1 MKSLFALEE
10 LEIEKVLNQ
19 QQQANSGNEFD
30 NLYYE
35 AQQKQKLQEVNSEEE
50 SVDDNEPVDEGS
62 EVNDSSEET
71 EASEPDE
78 EQVATEA
85 ISQHSY
91 HIVQEE
97 LPENLITI
105 KDGLIYIGQAVFG
118 VAKYFTVLGIEHI
131 PKLLG
136 RLYKGVVYVLSRIA
150 KLFTVGLYRLEK
162 YIEKRKY
169 AIAQFKSK
177 IESAEKALQA
187 IQNKD
192 EQVDLTDQKYTDVKN
207 INMLKISEEIDFIKT
222 VNAYNEFL
230 DNAVKSI
237 TDNVR
242 SEIMGTKQLISYQ
255 LTASVKAPMTFMKV
269 KQLQLQMNTGSV
281 EGYDTPEH
289 TESYHYKNVLPG
301 DVLFIA
307 NLPRSDIDD
316 IAILKDAYHRSQ
328 IFLGFNQA
336 SFKPIETVDY
346 MNVQDLAGFLASL
359 KKLFETSAEQ
369 VRLYEQI
376 LREKTQLKYGLRNYI
391 QNLSNQDSK
400 VNLSDSLAEYVYLK
414 TLFTEQVYIKTAM
427 DVQEYAGRILS
438 AGLSYVE
445 ANIKRLS

>member
-50 SVDDNEPVDEGS
+50 SIDDNEPVDEGS

-230 DNAVKSI
+230 DN
-237 TDNVR
+237 D
-242 SEIMGTKQLISYQ
+242 L
-255 LTASVKAPMTFMKV
+255 AP
-269 KQLQLQMNTGSV
+269 
-281 EGYDTPEH
+281 
-289 TESYHYKNVLPG
+289 LPG
-301 DVLFIA
+301 RG
-307 NLPRSDIDD
+307 P
-316 IAILKDAYHRSQ
+316 
-328 IFLGFNQA
+328 
-336 SFKPIETVDY
+336 
-346 MNVQDLAGFLASL
+346 
-359 KKLFETSAEQ
+359 
-369 VRLYEQI
+369 
-376 LREKTQLKYGLRNYI
+376 
-391 QNLSNQDSK
+391 
-400 VNLSDSLAEYVYLK
+400 
-414 TLFTEQVYIKTAM
+414 
-427 DVQEYAGRILS
+427 S
-438 AGLSYVE
+438 AGPCLRCGPPPLHRHSGWFLHD
-445 ANIKRLS
+445 NRRTHSRGGDHRPKRRRPKNSAGEGERPPHQQPVAELHRVSLGEGAGCGGECGERHPYPPVG

>member
-1 MKSLFALEE
+1 MKTLFALEE
-10 LEIEKVLNQ
+10 LEIEKVLEQ
-19 QQQANSGNEFD
+19 QQQVNSGNQFD

-35 AQQKQKLQEVNSEEE
+35 AQQKQKLQEETPEE
-50 SVDDNEPVDEGS
+50 EPVDDETPNDDS
-62 EVNDSSEET
+62 EVGDSSEET
-71 EASEPDE
+71 EPDE
-78 EQVATEA
+78 EQIATEA
-85 ISQHSY
+85 IAEHSY

-105 KDGLIYIGQAVFG
+105 KDGLIYIGQAVYG
-118 VAKYFTVLGIEHI
+118 VAKYFAILGVDHI

-136 RLYKGVVYVLSRIA
+136 GLYKGVVYVLSRIA

-192 EQVDLTDQKYTDVKN
+192 GQIDLTDEKYSDVKN
-207 INMLKISEEIDFIKT
+207 INMLKISEEVNFTKT

-230 DNAVKSI
+230 QNAIKSI
-237 TDNVR
+237 TDNVH

-269 KQLQLQMNTGSV
+269 KQLQLQMNAGSV

-316 IAILKDAYHRSQ
+316 IATLKDAYHQSQ

-346 MNVQDLAGFLASL
+346 MNVQELAGFLASL

-391 QNLSNQDSK
+391 QNLSNQDSR